1 MESDNNNKSN
11 SDTKNEIGNPIFHE
25 TIECQNCEKKFE
37 SGFDFCPHCG
47 QKTNENLTVGVLFY
61 NTISNYFSFDARFF
75 KSFIPLLFRPGYLA
89 KKFIEGKRLLYLH
102 PAQMYL
108 FISVVFFFLFS
119 FITREQSQKLDKVLK
134 DTLVTTPSKDSIVN
148 SKTLDSVQVEKML
161 KPLKDNQVITGMNE
175 DDIKKL
181 DSIIITDSSISN
193 KLLSFDFDEKSIDSL
208 IKVDASDKEIYQAMG
223 MNDDANTFEKRL
235 YTQVLK
241 FYKKR
246 EGGSILQ
253 TFYDTIPIALFFL
266 LPIFG
271 FLLKLLHYRRGS
283 FAHHLVFSF
292 YFFSFL
298 FTVFS
303 LILCAN
309 FIYDIPDGID
319 WLIILATFFYLFL
332 AIKRFYDQGWIISF
346 FKSGLLT
353 FLFLLFV
360 IPFTAIIVG
369 AIAFMFY

>member
-1 MESDNNNKSN
+1 METNNDNISN
-11 SDTKNEIGNPIFHE
+11 SDNEQGFPLLHK
-25 TIECQNCEKKFE
+25 TTVCQNCEREHEEGFE
-37 SGFDFCPHCG
+37 FCPHCG
-47 QKTNENLTVGVLFY
+47 QKINDNLTVGVLFY

-75 KSFIPLLFRPGYLA
+75 KSFIPLLFKPGYLA

-134 DTLVTTPSKDSIVN
+134 DTLVTTPSLDSIIN
-148 SKTLDSVQVEKML
+148 PKTLDSAQVEKML
-161 KPLKDNQVITGMNE
+161 KPLKNNKVITGMSDE
-175 DDIKKL
+175 DIKKL
-181 DSIIITDSSISN
+181 DSLIKTDNSRSKELSN
-193 KLLSFDFDEKSIDSL
+193 FDFDEKKVDSL
-208 IKVDASDKEIYQAMG
+208 IKINAPDKEVYKAMG

-235 YTQVLK
+235 YTQMLK

-253 TFYDTIPIALFFL
+253 VFYDTIPIALFFL
-266 LPIFG
+266 LPIFA

-292 YFFSFL
+292 YFFSYL

-309 FIYDIPDGID
+309 FIYDVPDWLD
-319 WLIILATFFYLFL
+319 WLIILATFFYLL
-332 AIKRFYDQGWIISF
+332 IAIKRFYEQGWIVSF

-360 IPFTAIIVG
+360 MPFTAIIVG

>member
-1 MESDNNNKSN
+1 METNNDNKSN
-11 SDTKNEIGNPIFHE
+11 SDNELGFPLLHK
-25 TIECQNCEKKFE
+25 TIECQNCEKEHEVGFE
-37 SGFDFCPHCG
+37 FCPHCG
-47 QKTNENLTVGVLFY
+47 QKTKDELTIGILFY

-75 KSFIPLLFRPGYLA
+75 KSFIPLLFKPGYLA

-119 FITREQSQKLDKVLK
+119 FVTREQSQKLDKVLM
-134 DTLVTTPSKDSIVN
+134 DTLVTIPSIDSIVN
-148 SKTLDSVQVEKML
+148 SKTLDSAQVEKML
-161 KPLKDNQVITGMNE
+161 KPLKNNQVITGMSDE
-175 DDIKKL
+175 DIKKL
-181 DSIIITDSSISN
+181 DSIIKTDSSKSN
-193 KLLSFDFDEKSIDSL
+193 GLVNFDFDQKKVDSL
-208 IKVDASDKEIYQAMG
+208 IKINASDKEIYKAMG
-223 MNDDANTFEKRL
+223 MNEGANTFEKRL
-235 YTQVLK
+235 YTQMLK

-253 TFYDTIPIALFFL
+253 AFYDTIPIALFFL
-266 LPIFG
+266 LPIFA

-309 FIYDIPDGID
+309 FIYDVPDGID
-319 WLIILATFFYLFL
+319 WLIILATFFYLFI
-332 AIKRFYDQGWIISF
+332 AIKQFYEQGWILSF
-346 FKSGLLT
+346 FKTGVVT

-360 IPFTAIIVG
+360 MPFTALIVG
-369 AIAFMFY
+369 LIAFMFY